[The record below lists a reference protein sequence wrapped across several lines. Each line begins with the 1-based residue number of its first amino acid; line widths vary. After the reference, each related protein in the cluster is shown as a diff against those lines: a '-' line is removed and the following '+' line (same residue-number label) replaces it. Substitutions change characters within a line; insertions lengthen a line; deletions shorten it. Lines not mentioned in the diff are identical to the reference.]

1 MAKGKKRQRK
11 SKVEETKIETVDEKM
26 KLQDSLFVVFCI
38 VMFFVAFYLL
48 TLYITNKHSD
58 NNNEE
63 VVQEAQVS
71 YDDIMLGRSLS
82 MKEKDYLV
90 IFYESGN
97 AEVSGRCSEAV
108 KNYRDTNTK
117 ALYFVDMS
125 DGFNSS
131 YVAEGESNKNPES
144 AKDLSINGPTVIHVS
159 KGKVIEYIEG
169 IDAVIEYLK

>member
-11 SKVEETKIETVDEKM
+11 SKVEEKKIETVDEKM
-26 KLQDSLFVVFCI
+26 KLQDSLFIVFCI
-38 VMFFVAFYLL
+38 VMFFVGFYLL

-58 NNNEE
+58 SNTED

-82 MKEKDYLV
+82 MSDKDYLV
-90 IFYESGN
+90 IYYDSGN
-97 AEVSGRCSEAV
+97 TEVSDRCSEAV
-108 KNYRDTNTK
+108 NNYRNTNTK
-117 ALYFVDMS
+117 VLYFVDMS

-144 AKDLSINGPTVIHVS
+144 EKDLSINGPTVIHVS
-159 KGKVIEYIEG
+159 KGKVLEYIEG
-169 IDAVIEYLK
+169 IEEVINYLK